1 MEDAMEEPNPDAIR
15 TVISAL
21 GLEGDPYMPTPPRI
35 RHASERMG
43 TPIVYNHV
51 HVKFAP

>member
-21 GLEGDPYMPTPPRI
+21 APEGDPYTPTPPRI
-35 RHASERMG
+35 RPASEQAEK
-43 TPIVYNHV
+43 PISYIQVQV
-51 HVKFAP
+51 RFR

>member
-21 GLEGDPYMPTPPRI
+21 GLEGDPYTPTQPSI
-35 RHASERMG
+35 RPASERTGMP
-43 TPIVYNHV
+43 TNYNHV
-51 HVKFAP
+51 HVRFQ